1 MEEIAVRAEV
11 ENLDQVR
18 SFVDASL
25 VSGDCPMK
33 VQLLVEM
40 AVEEIFVNIA
50 NYAYPDRT
58 GQARIRT
65 ELLQDPRRI
74 QITFTDSGIPFD
86 PLKKPDPDISLSLD
100 EKPIGGLGI
109 FMVKKEM
116 DDVQY
121 RYEDGKNILT
131 FMKQF

>member
-1 MEEIAVRAEV
+1 MEEIAVWAKV

-25 VSGDCPMK
+25 VSGECPLK

-65 ELLQDPRRI
+65 ELLQNPRRI
-74 QITFTDSGIPFD
+74 RITFTDSGIPFD

-109 FMVKKEM
+109 FLVKKEM

>member
-1 MEEIAVRAEV
+1 MEEIAVWAEV

-25 VSGDCPMK
+25 VSGECPMK

>member
-1 MEEIAVRAEV
+1 
-11 ENLDQVR
+11 
-18 SFVDASL
+18 
-25 VSGDCPMK
+25 MK

>member
-25 VSGDCPMK
+25 VSGACPMK